1 MHLDMSFDPSAPI
14 PCTWQQ
20 HRNRSNNYIS
30 CPWDHQ
36 LIQLLEEI
44 LNVGDGPGIACSVL
58 HVNVSS
64 ENAGHHN
71 LLIGEV
77 AQLLLWTGYIYS
89 YSVYR
94 IDATMAAGSEN
105 MAIDNNA
112 AQKGACSACNV
123 FGDHST
129 TKQTTSGPAI
139 SWQSKS
145 VRVCAN
151 LLTGRGAGA
160 EECTLPVNAS
170 CRLTVTSSEK
180 SAVGE
185 DA

>member
-77 AQLLLWTGYIYS
+77 AQLLLWTEL
-89 YSVYR
+89 
-94 IDATMAAGSEN
+94 TQQWQQ
-105 MAIDNNA
+105 
-112 AQKGACSACNV
+112 AQKTWQLTTMPHKKVHAVLAMFSATIQPQSRLQAV
-123 FGDHST
+123 LQSLGSLSLFGFA
-129 TKQTTSGPAI
+129 PI
-139 SWQSKS
+139 
-145 VRVCAN
+145 C
-151 LLTGRGAGA
+151 
-160 EECTLPVNAS
+160 
-170 CRLTVTSSEK
+170 
-180 SAVGE
+180 
-185 DA
+185 